1 MSIDLLSKSFSTYMV
16 FFDTLLVPVGIELE
30 LAGVGSC
37 LPLACQK
44 IYTYEKRPVKEAYLY
59 KKRPVC
65 MKRGAESEGL
75 WW

>member
-1 MSIDLLSKSFSTYMV
+1 M
-16 FFDTLLVPVGIELE
+16 LVVPAGIELE

-75 WW
+75 